1 MKQAKPKPEELRT
14 MSQIMQA
21 WLFGMPFTQACS
33 ELFNCE
39 LHASLPEDQFQARC
53 VVNFKQLISQSLALK
68 EDFVKSMLANHAGVG
83 FTADDFVV
91 TCPTARNHELC
102 VGIDS
107 LDKYDV
113 CLKIERVVVS
123 SIASSYRCVVENGIN
138 TTIINGKLFST
149 VMQRAVSFFIAEAA
163 KCVLRESCDLQDAI
177 TLCKY
182 ALRSKKLTKAQK
194 AKLRLLSTEI
204 DNVFPSTDKGVD
216 Q

>member
-1 MKQAKPKPEELRT
+1 MKQANPKSEELRT
-14 MSQIMQA
+14 MSQIMHA

-33 ELFNCE
+33 ELFNCD
-39 LHASLPEDQFQARC
+39 LKASLPEDQFQARC
-53 VVNFKQLISQSLALK
+53 VVNFKQLIGQSLALK
-68 EDFVKSMLANHAGVG
+68 EDFVKSMLANHAGAG
-83 FTADDFVV
+83 FAADDFIV
-91 TCPTARNHELC
+91 TCPTACNPELC

-113 CLKIERVVVS
+113 CLKIERVVVRS
-123 SIASSYRCVVENGIN
+123 VASYRCVVENGIN

-163 KCVLRESCDLQDAI
+163 KCVLREPNDLQDAI

-182 ALRSKKLTKAQK
+182 ALRSKKLTKMQK
-194 AKLRLLSTEI
+194 AQLRLLSTEI

-216 Q
+216 K